1 MSSSDSIAI
10 QFFKYSTEYGT
21 ISIEETKAPKGYLLK
36 GNTLNVTDNLTG
48 VTTTEKDTNYVAQI
62 TKEYQGAKLQ
72 FGNDAN
78 QMVVTE
84 KVKKQKIQIFEI
96 HFLSPP
102 MIQTLGPA

>member
-1 MSSSDSIAI
+1 M
-10 QFFKYSTEYGT
+10 
-21 ISIEETKAPKGYLLK
+21 
-36 GNTLNVTDNLTG
+36 NVTDNLTG

-84 KVKKQKIQIFEI
+84 KVKKQKIQIFKSGYRNGMSEVVKGLKGAEFTFKLKSEVDHVGQCYSI
-96 HFLSPP
+96 
-102 MIQTLGPA
+102 